1 MDGTAQGIHS
11 GRSGGGGKAIE
22 RFMTV
27 IGYPDRMSD
36 GGALSTLRVDGIEVL
51 AEEMDGRLVISC
63 VLTDSESMLPTLAGY
78 AAGRMLREDAAFTWD
93 PRGHAVLWQ
102 DAAAN
107 SDARELTRLFETFM
121 NSCDWWRARV
131 DALRGEGEPMP
142 ETMVIRP

>member
-1 MDGTAQGIHS
+1 MDDNAHSMRS

-22 RFMTV
+22 RFMKV

-36 GGALSTLRVDGIEVL
+36 GGALSTLRVDGMEVQ

-63 VLTDSESMLPTLAGY
+63 VLTEDEGLLPTLAGY
-78 AAGRMLREDAAFTWD
+78 AAGRMLREDAAFTWE
-93 PRGHAVLWQ
+93 PRGRAVLWQ

-107 SDARELTRLFETFM
+107 SDAHELTRLFETFM

-131 DALRGEGEPMP
+131 DALRGEGEPIP